1 MTALAGDV
9 GTRSERNGQS
19 CELEYLGQSKVR
31 VGPAGTLQVDESMQT
46 AEAGVFAA
54 GDVQHGPASVIEAIA
69 DGRRAVESIDRFLGG
84 DGRIDERLIAVDAPE
99 PYLGP
104 GVGFADRSRV
114 EMPVLPA
121 ELRASG
127 FCRVELGYNPE
138 QAAAEAGRC
147 LQCDLR
153 TLLRKAQFP
162 PDLWLPFNTAGVEG
176 VPSDLE
182 GVYLLADADKQI
194 IKIKGTGTLR
204 TDLQMD
210 VERNSQARYFR
221 FEEDL
226 LYTKRESELL
236 QQYMQKHGRMP
247 GGAAD
252 GVDDLF

>member
-1 MTALAGDV
+1 
-9 GTRSERNGQS
+9 
-19 CELEYLGQSKVR
+19 
-31 VGPAGTLQVDESMQT
+31 
-46 AEAGVFAA
+46 
-54 GDVQHGPASVIEAIA
+54 
-69 DGRRAVESIDRFLGG
+69 
-84 DGRIDERLIAVDAPE
+84 
-99 PYLGP
+99 
-104 GVGFADRSRV
+104 
-114 EMPVLPA
+114 MPVLPA
-121 ELRASG
+121 EVRASG
-127 FCRVELGYNPE
+127 FCRVEIGYNPE

-147 LQCDLR
+147 LQCDRR

-162 PDLWLPFNTAGVEG
+162 PDLWLPFNTAGVER

-204 TDLQMD
+204 TDLQTD
-210 VERNSQARYFR
+210 IERNGQARYFR

-236 QQYMQKHGRMP
+236 QQYMQAHGRMP